1 MKLIKSIVATLL
13 ISTAAVASATPVPLI
28 STIDKNPDTLIVLGA
43 SAQEFVHDL
52 TTVVGYTPG
61 MQFLTAMLSIR
72 LTDDNSGNP
81 NGETPVIY
89 AGSTL
94 LTPAFGNVTN
104 GTVNTNGGSTL
115 TYNFELNSLPM
126 QDLNADGKLSLF
138 ISSAGNGNGNRG
150 NFYFANSVLTA
161 QVASQVPEPMSL
173 ALLGMGLVAFGATR
187 RRAAK

>member
-13 ISTAAVASATPVPLI
+13 ISTAAAASATPVPLV
-28 STIDKNPDTLIVLGA
+28 STIDKNPDTQIVLDA
-43 SAQEFVHDL
+43 NAKEFVHDL

-72 LTDDNSGNP
+72 LTDDNAGSP

-94 LTPAFGNVTN
+94 LTPAFGNVAN
-104 GTVNTNGGSTL
+104 GTVNTDGGTTL
-115 TYNFELNSLPM
+115 TYNFALNTLPM
-126 QDLNADGKLSLF
+126 QDLNTDGKLSLF

-173 ALLGMGLVAFGATR
+173 ALLGMGLVAIGATR